1 MALAINNYARIAE
14 QGFNHDRLGFAFC
27 LALAL
32 HAAFILG
39 VSFNREEP
47 SAASSKL
54 EITLAQHRSEKTPE
68 EADFLAQNSQE
79 GSGTLEEKAMLTATE
94 IADYQDT
101 QIREITQPQRSQSEE
116 KIAVNPELTT
126 SADSTFTS
134 IQQRSQDQSAEHNQ
148 QRQDDMSMEQRSKE
162 IASLE
167 AKLDIQEYAY
177 ARRPRIRRLTSVATK
192 QADDALYLHN
202 WRTKVEAIGNQHY
215 PSKAKQM
222 QLFGDLRMVVSLLP
236 NGDVY
241 QVKILK
247 SSGHKILDQAALK
260 IVHLAAPY
268 DVFPAQMQKD
278 VDVLEIIRTWRFHKN
293 KLSAST

>member
-39 VSFNREEP
+39 VSFNLEER

-54 EITLAQHRSEKTPE
+54 EITLAQHNSETAPD
-68 EADFLAQNSQE
+68 EADFLAQSNQQ

-101 QIREITQPQRSQSEE
+101 RIREITQAQRSQSE
-116 KIAVNPELTT
+116 KQLAAKTTLTT
-126 SADSTFTS
+126 SAESPFTS
-134 IQQRSQDQSAEHNQ
+134 IRQSAQDPSAEQNQ
-148 QRQDDMSMEQRSKE
+148 QRQDELTMEQRSRE

-167 AKLDIQEYAY
+167 AKLDIQEYAF
-177 ARRPRIRRLTSVATK
+177 AKRPRIRRLTSVATK
-192 QADDALYLHN
+192 QADVALYLHN

-215 PSKAKQM
+215 PSRAKQM

-236 NGDVY
+236 NGDIH

-268 DVFPAQMQKD
+268 DAFPPQMQKD
-278 VDVLEIIRTWRFHKN
+278 VDVLEIIRTWRFHQN
-293 KLSAST
+293 TLSSST